1 MTTKLVLTQ
10 DVIER
15 LELTPVTQWLDQRSL
30 NGAPFNQELTFDFD
44 IERDPN
50 DPRELSELPE
60 LRLWFVRLDA
70 HYPWFPLVLNWETE
84 LVRYAAMLI
93 PHQFSP
99 TEGIQF
105 NPEALEIFVMSK
117 VFVLWEWMRQHDI
130 QSATKLKFMA
140 QVFGYE
146 LDDEFFELLD
156 KA

>member
-1 MTTKLVLTQ
+1 MTTTLVLKT
-10 DVIER
+10 DAIER
-15 LELTPVTQWLDQRSL
+15 LDLTPVTQWLDQQQL
-30 NGAPFNQELTFDFD
+30 TGATINQELTFDIA
-44 IERDPN
+44 IERDPS
-50 DPRELSELPE
+50 DPRELSEIPE

-70 HYPWFPLVLNWETE
+70 HYPWLPLALNWETE

-117 VFVLWEWMRQHDI
+117 VFVLWEWMRQNGA
-130 QSATKLKFMA
+130 QSTTKLKFMA

-146 LDDEFFELLD
+146 LDDAFFELLSD
-156 KA
+156 